1 MKPVDVNPSMDVDF
15 NKENNKE
22 DPKFKADDHV
32 SISRYKDIKHE
43 EVKNTVPLTY
53 VISDLKSKEIVGT
66 FYEWE
71 LQKTNQKLR
80 VE

>member
-1 MKPVDVNPSMDVDF
+1 MK
-15 NKENNKE
+15 KLK
-22 DPKFKADDHV
+22 
-32 SISRYKDIKHE
+32 I
-43 EVKNTVPLTY
+43 KNTVPLTY
-53 VISDLKSKEIVGT
+53 VISDLKFKEIVGT